1 MSGVAACGGA
11 GHGYD
16 HYAGASGPVPSNL
29 IVSFIYSQANKLRSL
44 YIIT

>member
-29 IVSFIYSQANKLRSL
+29 IVSFIYKVNLTNYVA
-44 YIIT
+44 YI